1 MNLQSHSIPESYSR
15 ARSVAVATYSSASFS
30 QSLLF
35 PTRHKNNTPT
45 QVFCYLTRRRTSM
58 TTFTISNNGA
68 AKWPLPQ
75 FDSSHFSPS
84 SPVVLR
90 HSLLH
95 VSAFRIH
102 CIPPEPLLPVPQIT
116 HDQHSF
122 GGGGGRGDG
131 DAGGGGGGGGG
142 DRDGGGDE
150 EFGPLLNFE
159 AVMRESEARGV
170 QLPPDMVE
178 AARVT
183 GIREMFLLRYMEL
196 QVGFL

>member
-1 MNLQSHSIPESYSR
+1 
-15 ARSVAVATYSSASFS
+15 
-30 QSLLF
+30 
-35 PTRHKNNTPT
+35 
-45 QVFCYLTRRRTSM
+45 
-58 TTFTISNNGA
+58 
-68 AKWPLPQ
+68 
-75 FDSSHFSPS
+75 
-84 SPVVLR
+84 
-90 HSLLH
+90 
-95 VSAFRIH
+95 
-102 CIPPEPLLPVPQIT
+102 VPQIT